1 MNRKITKVIKTI
13 ICIVS
18 FIALVF
24 ASVII
29 SANLTA
35 VLNPVSSVYNISKVM
50 LDKDA
55 LYVTAQNKPWKV
67 MFSKSYID
75 EKSAQDILDDF
86 MSNDGYEMSDR
97 NGSLIIY
104 KNEKGNERRIHIS
117 VNKYYSVWEWV

>member
-1 MNRKITKVIKTI
+1 MSKKSKIVIKTI

-18 FIALVF
+18 FIVMVF
-24 ASVII
+24 ASVMI
-29 SANLTA
+29 SANLTS

-50 LDKDA
+50 LDKDV

-75 EKSAQDILDDF
+75 GKSAQDILDDF
-86 MSNDGYEMSDR
+86 MSDDGYEMSDR